1 MKQYCVFEQNVDDDN
16 DITVVSVSHPT
27 LQEAVDEADRLH
39 ERDIDRWFRAAPCTE
54 AQQVGD
60 KLLR

>member
-16 DITVVSVSHPT
+16 DITVVSIHPT
-27 LQEAVDEADRLH
+27 LNAASAEAERLY
-39 ERDIDRWFRAAPCTE
+39 ERDIDRDFRAAPCTE
-54 AQQVGD
+54 AQEVGD